1 MIKRKWGQSGAPWEA
16 MKGEREQVP
25 GSPPGRWVRV
35 IFGAKMRSEIDLQRV
50 LELYRKEF
58 ELRYP
63 LIGSSGGV
71 GLDKS
76 SLVQVGEAWGLGS
89 GAATTPGLSRGRSR
103 SCWWGASGRS
113 GPWSSLARAR

>member
-71 GLDKS
+71 GL
-76 SLVQVGEAWGLGS
+76 
-89 GAATTPGLSRGRSR
+89 SRGRSR